1 MVGFVVQKQIKGHEL
16 QLMKVM
22 ANTMLM
28 QQPFTSV
35 GALHEATLLD
45 RVYRRLVYEH
55 MSSHPQALYGA
66 GIKSNYQGQG
76 LKLSK
81 HFAPAKQD

>member
-35 GALHEATLLD
+35 GAIHEATLLD
-45 RVYRRLVYEH
+45 RVYKRLVYEP
-55 MSSHPQALYGA
+55 MLLHPFRARC
-66 GIKSNYQGQG
+66 
-76 LKLSK
+76 
-81 HFAPAKQD
+81 AKPWSDWAIMNDMAIC